1 VVITEFTRANPVPPL
16 LFEARASRI
25 GTDRLI
31 RTGRAY
37 RSEPPSSTQTAEP
50 AQPDTIGAAEMDA
63 PLSLYTVVVASAE
76 QISCPLGEEA
86 AILNLKNSVYYGMNP
101 VGARV
106 WELLKQPKSV
116 SELRDV
122 LLDEYEVDQERCAQD
137 LLALLQK
144 MRDEGLIEVRAAA
157 AS

>member
-1 VVITEFTRANPVPPL
+1 
-16 LFEARASRI
+16 
-25 GTDRLI
+25 
-31 RTGRAY
+31 
-37 RSEPPSSTQTAEP
+37 
-50 AQPDTIGAAEMDA
+50 
-63 PLSLYTVVVASAE
+63 
-76 QISCPLGEEA
+76 
-86 AILNLKNSVYYGMNP
+86 MNP

-144 MRDEGLIEVRAAA
+144 MRDEGLIEVRGAA

>member
-1 VVITEFTRANPVPPL
+1 
-16 LFEARASRI
+16 
-25 GTDRLI
+25 
-31 RTGRAY
+31 
-37 RSEPPSSTQTAEP
+37 
-50 AQPDTIGAAEMDA
+50 MDA
-63 PLSLYTVVVASAE
+63 PLSLHAVVVAAAE

-106 WELLKQPKSV
+106 WELVKQPKVV
-116 SELRDV
+116 SELRDA
-122 LLDEYEVDQERCAQD
+122 LLNEYEVDDERCAQD

-144 MRDEGLIEVRAAA
+144 MREEGLIEVRAAE